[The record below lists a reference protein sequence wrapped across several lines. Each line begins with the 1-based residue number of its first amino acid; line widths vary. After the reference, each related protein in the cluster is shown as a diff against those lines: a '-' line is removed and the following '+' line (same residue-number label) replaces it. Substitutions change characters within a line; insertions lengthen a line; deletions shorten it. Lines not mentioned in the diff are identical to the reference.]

1 MKTIA
6 VYSTK
11 GGVGKTTT
19 AVNLAWLASQ
29 QGRVLLWDLD
39 PQGATTYLLSV
50 KPKVK
55 GGVDRLIRG
64 DGDVAKSI
72 RQTDYPQL
80 DVLPADESYRDLD
93 LHLEDVKKSTS
104 RVHRVLKR
112 LSESYDTVILDSPP
126 GASLVARNVIDAAD
140 AIVVPLVPAALSLRA
155 FDQVADL
162 VQMQDARTPILGFF
176 SMADRR
182 RKAQATAIEEL
193 PGLDSRIVPVVVPS
207 TSIVEQMGLRRAPV
221 ATFAPHSPAATAYSD
236 LWAAVEGIVSQH

>member
-64 DGDVAKSI
+64 DADVARSI
-72 RQTDYPQL
+72 RQTEYPTL

-93 LHLEDVKKSTS
+93 LHLEDTKKSTS

-140 AIVVPLVPAALSLRA
+140 AIVVPLIPAALSLRA
-155 FDQVADL
+155 FDQVTDL
-162 VQMQDARTPILGFF
+162 VQTQDAKTPVIGFF

-182 RKAQATAIEEL
+182 RKAQATAIDEL
-193 PGLDSRIVPVVVPS
+193 PGLDPRIVPVVVPS
-207 TSIVEQMGLRRAPV
+207 ASIVEQMGLRRAPV
-221 ATFAPHSPAATAYSD
+221 ATFAPHSPAASAYDD
-236 LWAAVEGIVSQH
+236 LWAVVEGTASRS